1 MLLHLLENTEGLA
14 LGHAPTNFK
23 GHITLTRSRLSP
35 SGDRGFEMSVRDWLE
50 ERKSMGVK
58 LGLDNCQTILER
70 LGNPHMEFPSIH
82 VAGSNG
88 KGSLCVQLSAA
99 ATASGL
105 TTGLFTSPHLVMV
118 EERVRIDG
126 RPIAPVTFDRLLN
139 AVRDAASIKPV
150 CNPTY
155 FEATFLVAMLAFSEA
170 GVDRGIIETGMGG
183 RLDATRLVDADLC
196 ILTTV
201 SLEHTEYLGDTLAD
215 IATEKAAIHRPG
227 TTFIALEPEDA
238 EVRRV
243 IEQTAGDDLSWWPN
257 DRLDSTWDDYGSIV
271 DAVASIREWSTPRAD
286 CHWPGR
292 SPGYGEGWIEGVV
305 TRLSAAH
312 NAESLERD
320 FSENYPITVVL
331 LGMSEKAD
339 LEATLEPVVTE
350 ICMDTFFPKV
360 VFTEPQTGRN
370 PAVSVEALSEM
381 MEKMGVGHI
390 PTAVKKDP
398 RTAFEM
404 AGQMAREEGHQLL
417 VIGSVYLIGDL
428 LKYVVERDGL
438 NLWDELTV
446 H

>member
-1 MLLHLLENTEGLA
+1 MVT
-14 LGHAPTNFK
+14 
-23 GHITLTRSRLSP
+23 
-35 SGDRGFEMSVRDWLE
+35 
-50 ERKSMGVK
+50 
-58 LGLDNCQTILER
+58 
-70 LGNPHMEFPSIH
+70 
-82 VAGSNG
+82 
-88 KGSLCVQLSAA
+88 
-99 ATASGL
+99 
-105 TTGLFTSPHLVMV
+105 V
-118 EERVRIDG
+118 EERVRING
-126 RPIAPVTFDRLLN
+126 RPIEPDDFDRLLG
-139 AVRDAASIKPV
+139 AVRKAASAEKRI
-150 CNPTY
+150 PTY

-201 SLEHTEYLGDTLAD
+201 SLEHTEYLGDTLAE

-243 IEQTAGDDLSWWPN
+243 IEEKCGEDLSWWPN
-257 DRLDSTWDDYGSIV
+257 ERNSSTWMDYGSIV
-271 DAVASIREWSTPRAD
+271 KHISRKKGWSETSGE
-286 CHWPGR
+286 CNWPGR
-292 SPGYGEGWIEGVV
+292 SPGYGEGWIDGVL

-320 FSENYPITVVL
+320 FSEAFPDSVVL
-331 LGMSEKAD
+331 LGMSKKAD
-339 LEATLEPVVTE
+339 LRATMEPVVSE
-350 ICMDTFFPKV
+350 LRSNNSFPKV

-370 PAVSVEALSEM
+370 PAVPVEQLCEM

-398 RTAFEM
+398 RKAFEM

>member
-1 MLLHLLENTEGLA
+1 
-14 LGHAPTNFK
+14 
-23 GHITLTRSRLSP
+23 
-35 SGDRGFEMSVRDWLE
+35 MSVRDWLE

-58 LGLDNCQTILER
+58 LGLDNCQIILER
-70 LGNPHMEFPSIH
+70 LGDPHLEFPSIH

-105 TTGLFTSPHLVMV
+105 TTGLFTSPHLVTV
-118 EERVRIDG
+118 EERARIDG
-126 RPIAPVTFDRLLN
+126 RPIAPMTFDRLLN

-183 RLDATRLVDADLC
+183 RLDATRLVAADLC

-201 SLEHTEYLGDTLAD
+201 SLEHTEYLGDTLAE

-257 DRLDSTWDDYGSIV
+257 ERNFSTWMDYGLIV
-271 DAVASIREWSTPRAD
+271 EHISRKKDWSATNGE

-292 SPGYGEGWIEGVV
+292 SPRYGERWIDGVL
-305 TRLSAAH
+305 TQLSAAH

-320 FSENYPITVVL
+320 FSEAFPDSVVL
-331 LGMSEKAD
+331 LGMSKKAD
-339 LEATLEPVVTE
+339 LRATMEPVVSE
-350 ICMDTFFPKV
+350 LRSSNSFPKI
-360 VFTEPQTGRN
+360 VFTEPQTGRS
-370 PAVSVEALSEM
+370 PAVPVEQLCEM

-390 PTAVKKDP
+390 PAAMEKDP
-398 RTAFEM
+398 RKAFEM

>member
-1 MLLHLLENTEGLA
+1 M
-14 LGHAPTNFK
+14 
-23 GHITLTRSRLSP
+23 TRSRLSP
-35 SGDRGFEMSVRDWLE
+35 YGDRGFEMSNRDWLE
-50 ERKSMGVK
+50 
-58 LGLDNCQTILER
+58 GLLLEGMKFR
-70 LGNPHMEFPSIH
+70 LGNPKRILKRLGKKPHKKFKFKSIH

-105 TTGLFTSPHLVMV
+105 KTGLFTSPHLVRV
-118 EERVRIDG
+118 EERVRING
-126 RPIAPVTFDRLLN
+126 RPIEPDDFDRLLG
-139 AVRDAASIKPV
+139 AVRKAASAEERI
-150 CNPTY
+150 PTY
-155 FEATFLVAMLAFSEA
+155 FEATFLVAMLAFREA
-170 GVDRGIIETGMGG
+170 KVDRAIFETGMGG
-183 RLDATRLVDADLC
+183 KLDATRLVDADLC

-320 FSENYPITVVL
+320 FSENYPVTVVL

-339 LEATLEPVVTE
+339 LEATLEPVVTG
-350 ICMDTFFPKV
+350 ICRDAFFPKV